1 LVIKSADQRWRHAKD
16 SFTALSH
23 WDGCCE
29 NIDGESIMWAARRLA
44 ARNRRGMKPIM
55 IVFSDGSP
63 SSMPEN
69 DVALA
74 THLRRTV
81 ERIES
86 AGIAT
91 VGVGICTRAVEQ
103 FYPRFTVI
111 QQVVD
116 LVGTSYT
123 VIRDALR
130 SARRRS

>member
-1 LVIKSADQRWRHAKD
+1 
-16 SFTALSH
+16 
-23 WDGCCE
+23 
-29 NIDGESIMWAARRLA
+29 
-44 ARNRRGMKPIM
+44 MKPIM